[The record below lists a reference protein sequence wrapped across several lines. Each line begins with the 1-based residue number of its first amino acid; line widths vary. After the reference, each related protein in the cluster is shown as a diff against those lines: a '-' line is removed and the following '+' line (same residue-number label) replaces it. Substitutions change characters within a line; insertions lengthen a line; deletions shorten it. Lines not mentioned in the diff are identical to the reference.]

1 MKEILTFDPEY
12 EGWVRRYV
20 PHGRHYW
27 LHHHDEVEINLVIH
41 GTARYLVGERRYDLS
56 RHTQVWLFPA
66 QDHLLIDL
74 SPDYEMWMAVIRR
87 DLIECVCTTAAT
99 GTLADADPPGLFSK
113 RLTDGRAL
121 RLATLYEELAGL
133 TGDAQRFNAGLA
145 YLLLSSWAD
154 HLATTE
160 PARGRNV
167 HPAVERAAYLLRDGI
182 EPVGLDELA
191 AHVGLSPSRLS
202 RLFKVQMGVPLVRY
216 RNRQCLERFL
226 RLYDDGE
233 KLTMTTAMLEA
244 GFGSY
249 PHFYR
254 VFRETLGHGP
264 AEYRRRLHERPC
276 RNHG

>member
-20 PHGRHYW
+20 PQGRLYW
-27 LHHHDEVEINLVIH
+27 LHRHDEVEINLVIR
-41 GTARYLVGERRYDLS
+41 GTARYLVGEHRYDLA

-74 SPDYEMWMAVIRR
+74 SPDYEMWMAVISH
-87 DLIECVCTTAAT
+87 DLIERVCTTATT
-99 GTLADADPPGLFSK
+99 GILAEADPPGPFSK
-113 RLTDGRAL
+113 WLTEGRAL
-121 RLATLYEELAGL
+121 RLAALYEELAGL
-133 TGDAQRFNAGLA
+133 AGDAQRFNAGLS
-145 YLLLSSWAD
+145 YLLLSSWAI

-160 PARGRNV
+160 LACGRNV
-167 HPAVERAAYLLRDGI
+167 HPAVERAAYLLRDGV
-182 EPVGLDELA
+182 EPVSLDELA

-202 RLFKVQMGVPLVRY
+202 RLFKAQMGVPLARY

-233 KLTMTTAMLEA
+233 QLTMTSAMLEA

-249 PHFYR
+249 PQFYR
-254 VFRETLGHGP
+254 VFRETIGHSP
-264 AEYRRRLHERPC
+264 AEYRRRLHERPY
-276 RNHG
+276 RDHG